1 MRMIVMGALVMMA
14 GSAAASTPAAWAQMD
29 RQVTRA
35 CIAASGLKQAKII
48 ADKASFSDRVPV
60 ERFDPEQEVFG
71 DHSVG
76 GLTGVGTPRALAQ
89 LGHHDEF
96 TGRPPAARRY
106 ATSIAGRGVGDEG
119 LEPPTSTV

>member
-60 ERFDPEQEVFG
+60 ELRIVEGYNRGNVIDVKLCAYDRRTKRATTVE
-71 DHSVG
+71 
-76 GLTGVGTPRALAQ
+76 GVGR
-89 LGHHDEF
+89 LGVN
-96 TGRPPAARRY
+96 RR
-106 ATSIAGRGVGDEG
+106 
-119 LEPPTSTV
+119 